1 MLLASAP
8 LWEWSLLSSRP
19 TSRAYDRLLRQG
31 DPTRRTKL
39 TNHSPRIHCHCLTQ
53 SPAHP
58 ASTHSLTQHPST
70 DRGSIYLPRIQN
82 SGAKV
87 WRVIFFNL
95 QGISCT
101 DVMNQQ
107 LTCGPGALRLPW
119 PVKQCLV
126 YLVIVS
132 HPTAASIFFN
142 LHIIRVG
149 WISSSN
155 NSPVDQGHL
164 TLIDHN
170 HNRVPGVP
178 GMVPTSIQ
186 TPHIKRV
193 PSISHY
199 RHQAVFVQPIQR

>member
-8 LWEWSLLSSRP
+8 LREWSLLGSRP
-19 TSRAYDRLLRQG
+19 TSRAHHRSLRQG
-31 DPTRRTKL
+31 DPIGRTNLTTRRASIA
-39 TNHSPRIHCHCLTQ
+39 SPGRPL
-53 SPAHP
+53 P
-58 ASTHSLTQHPST
+58 QHPSTHPFIQHPLT
-70 DRGSIYLPRIQN
+70 DRGSIYLPRIKSN
-82 SGAKV
+82 GAKV
-87 WRVIFFNL
+87 CHVIFFNL